1 LERERRTWAL
11 DAISLRAKADAL
23 HFRGHAA
30 VFDQRTWI
38 GPPKYGFWE
47 EVAPEAFDRAM
58 SEDDV
63 RLLVDHDPG
72 KVLARNV
79 AGTLRLTKDK
89 RGLVADA
96 DMADVSYARDLA
108 VLLDRG
114 EVSQMSFGFVPRTE
128 EWSTL
133 DDGAEVRRLV
143 DVELFDVSVVAYP
156 AYEGTDAALRA
167 VEARRSEFRTNQ
179 LAALRTRLEA
189 AWKGETNV

>member
-1 LERERRTWAL
+1 MTREIRPYAL
-11 DAISLRAKADAL
+11 DHMSLRSKTDGL

-47 EVAPEAFDRAM
+47 EVAGEAFDRAIR
-58 SEDDV
+58 EDDV
-63 RLLVDHDPG
+63 RMLIDHDPSR
-72 KVLARNV
+72 VLARNT

-96 DMADVSYARDLA
+96 DMADVTYARDLA
-108 VLLDRG
+108 VLLERG
-114 EVSQMSFGFVPRTE
+114 DVSQMSFAFVPRSE

-133 DDGAEVRRLV
+133 KDGAEVRRLL
-143 DVELFDVSVVAYP
+143 DVELFDVSAVAYP

-167 VEARRSEFRTNQ
+167 VEARRVEFRTNQ
-179 LAALRTRLEA
+179 LATLRTRLEA
-189 AWKGETNV
+189 AWKGATP